1 MAKKNTSKTYFVG
14 TFETLAAINGRYGL
28 YAKSGRVNLSE
39 KFLLSHGYELRELT
53 DSEYNAVVA
62 EQSQRIADLRKQER
76 EQEMAF
82 RAKQV
87 ELCLASAPLAIGEG
101 NALWQSV
108 TSLEG
113 GHLEAYTGCCD
124 GTAYVSDAKIIAWH
138 RGNEAPVNAP
148 KDATVIRVVL
158 SGCQILY

>member
-39 KFLLSHGYELRELT
+39 KYLLSHGYQLRELT

-62 EQSQRIADLRKQER
+62 EQSQRIADLRKRER
-76 EQEMAF
+76 EEEMAY
-82 RAKQV
+82 RAKQI
-87 ELCLASAPLAIGEG
+87 ELCLASDPLIIGEG
-101 NALWQSV
+101 NALWRSV

-124 GTAYVSDAKIIAWH
+124 GTAYVSDGKIVAWH
-138 RGNEAPVNAP
+138 RGNEAPANAP
-148 KDATVIRVVL
+148 EDTTAIRVAL